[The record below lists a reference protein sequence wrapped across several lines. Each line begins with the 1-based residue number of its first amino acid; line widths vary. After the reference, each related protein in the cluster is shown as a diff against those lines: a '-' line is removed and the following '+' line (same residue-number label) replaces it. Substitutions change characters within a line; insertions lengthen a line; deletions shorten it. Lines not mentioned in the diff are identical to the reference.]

1 MSVEPGKSL
10 PSLASPLP
18 THTETDTTLRVK
30 ILDACGLTCTFC
42 HNEGTPVVVDN
53 RNRGL
58 ALFKTSGSSGRTSI
72 YAATNG
78 STFLPSSIPPD
89 EDFSQALRRLGENM
103 EFTELHLTGGE
114 PTLHPRLPELVNLA
128 AEQGYRVCM
137 TSNGEN
143 GARQIPACAEAG
155 LDRVNFSIFGT
166 TPEELAEV
174 QHERF
179 RDRAKA
185 AAKIDALHASIQACV
200 EHRVRV
206 GANIVVLDH
215 THIERVHRLLDS
227 YAPQLSV
234 RLLNSL
240 DHGQASIDAI
250 DEVLRQRG
258 AVAEARRLTA
268 GASGARTAYLID
280 GGQRRIHVKWIRPV
294 RLPTTC
300 QGCRFNNDTDCQE
313 GFYGLRLY
321 RDRTGRYL
329 VGVCLQRMDLCRPI
343 DDFLNEH
350 MSTEILQFRRSDRDR
365 LEADHRDFTTSPPSM
380 HSEEGNPTI

>member
-1 MSVEPGKSL
+1 
-10 PSLASPLP
+10 
-18 THTETDTTLRVK
+18 
-30 ILDACGLTCTFC
+30 
-42 HNEGTPVVVDN
+42 
-53 RNRGL
+53 
-58 ALFKTSGSSGRTSI
+58 I

-78 STFLPSSIPPD
+78 SNFLPSTIPPD
-89 EDFSQALRRLGENM
+89 EDFSDALRRLGENM
-103 EFTELHLTGGE
+103 GFTELHLTGGE
-114 PTLHPRLPELVNLA
+114 PTLHPRLPELVSLA
-128 AEQGYRVCM
+128 TDQGYRVCM

-166 TPEELAEV
+166 TPEELAQV

-200 EHRVRV
+200 EHRIRAS
-206 GANIVVLDH
+206 ANIVVLDR

-234 RLLNSL
+234 RRLKSPHQAHESP
-240 DHGQASIDAI
+240 DATRAPGQASLAAI
-250 DEVLRQRG
+250 DEVLRPRG

-280 GGQRRIHVKWIRPV
+280 GGARRIHVKWIRPV

-321 RDRTGRYL
+321 RGRSGRYL
-329 VGVCLQRMDLCRPI
+329 VGVCLQRMDLCWPI
-343 DDFLNEH
+343 DEFLSGSV
-350 MSTEILQFRRSDRDR
+350 STEILRSRRVERGSR
-365 LEADHRDFTTSPPSM
+365 
-380 HSEEGNPTI
+380 